1 MWKRRK
7 QNLTWRWTKVAVLL
21 SFCFIVVSI
30 LFLTHMEQQHMKENI
45 EFLDNA
51 AKQHETALVKQIEGD
66 FQTLRG
72 VAVCVGEQDLTAL
85 DQLGRL
91 VSEINEGNAFI
102 RMGFATLNGQLELME
117 LGGKQYEGL
126 DVSNE
131 QFFQQA
137 VAGHDIISKAVLD
150 PFQEDA
156 YINYYAVPVRNPS
169 GDIVGVLCAVN
180 DSAIIREIIDSPLLD
195 GTGFTN
201 LYDHTGNMILRS
213 ARNPIENADILSL
226 EALDGLDEKAHTD
239 LKLALTQNVSA
250 HFTYKIGGIEMLA
263 VFEPVGIEDW
273 FLLSAVSLKVLRQR
287 YLATAIG
294 AIFIIVM
301 ACSLLLLLLFQ
312 QRRMM
317 DKNQAVIERLAFV
330 DELTG
335 GRNYNKFL
343 LDAALA
349 RKIDGKQA
357 IWYCDLKKFKY
368 YNDALGYQMGDEML
382 QRIFHLI
389 DRMKNSEEVFCR
401 VSADNFVGMRFY
413 KQREDLVDWFD
424 SLVQGL
430 HQEENEAVTR
440 SYIELCMGFY
450 CIEPEDEILTINE
463 MVNRANMAQKS
474 IKSKSGSGCAFFT
487 ETLRQHS
494 LQESKMEAEG
504 KQALLQGQFQPYFQ
518 PKFDIQNKNRLSGA
532 EVLCRWIHP
541 EKGMIPPNQFIP
553 LFEKSGLIVDLD
565 RYMFQK
571 ACEWYRKYLHD
582 GGLPIN
588 LAINVSRVG
597 LLREDFV
604 AYYAQVKEAYGLP
617 DGVIE
622 LEVTESLALGGED
635 LLCQLVCQL
644 QERGFI
650 CSLDDFGSGY
660 SSLNLLKNLPIN
672 VLKLDILFFKRSVDK
687 KRERIV
693 VRHIINMA
701 KELQIR
707 VVAEG
712 VEEMESVEFL
722 RDAGCNIIQGYVFA
736 KPMSREQFA
745 TLLQENNG
753 VPYGI
758 PKEQNS

>member
-1 MWKRRK
+1 
-7 QNLTWRWTKVAVLL
+7 
-21 SFCFIVVSI
+21 
-30 LFLTHMEQQHMKENI
+30 
-45 EFLDNA
+45 
-51 AKQHETALVKQIEGD
+51 
-66 FQTLRG
+66 
-72 VAVCVGEQDLTAL
+72 
-85 DQLGRL
+85 
-91 VSEINEGNAFI
+91 
-102 RMGFATLNGQLELME
+102 
-117 LGGKQYEGL
+117 
-126 DVSNE
+126 
-131 QFFQQA
+131 
-137 VAGHDIISKAVLD
+137 
-150 PFQEDA
+150 
-156 YINYYAVPVRNPS
+156 
-169 GDIVGVLCAVN
+169 
-180 DSAIIREIIDSPLLD
+180 
-195 GTGFTN
+195 
-201 LYDHTGNMILRS
+201 
-213 ARNPIENADILSL
+213 
-226 EALDGLDEKAHTD
+226 
-239 LKLALTQNVSA
+239 
-250 HFTYKIGGIEMLA
+250 
-263 VFEPVGIEDW
+263 
-273 FLLSAVSLKVLRQR
+273 
-287 YLATAIG
+287 
-294 AIFIIVM
+294 
-301 ACSLLLLLLFQ
+301 
-312 QRRMM
+312 
-317 DKNQAVIERLAFV
+317 
-330 DELTG
+330 
-335 GRNYNKFL
+335 
-343 LDAALA
+343 
-349 RKIDGKQA
+349 
-357 IWYCDLKKFKY
+357 
-368 YNDALGYQMGDEML
+368 
-382 QRIFHLI
+382 
-389 DRMKNSEEVFCR
+389 
-401 VSADNFVGMRFY
+401 
-413 KQREDLVDWFD
+413 
-424 SLVQGL
+424 
-430 HQEENEAVTR
+430 
-440 SYIELCMGFY
+440 
-450 CIEPEDEILTINE
+450 
-463 MVNRANMAQKS
+463 
-474 IKSKSGSGCAFFT
+474 
-487 ETLRQHS
+487 
-494 LQESKMEAEG
+494 MEAEG